1 MKKTKNK
8 KRGISFSVPLLFAL
22 AANVYADGWTYDPG
36 TSGVS
41 HIGTSTRTAPI
52 ANGEQDDQTPSLSM
66 GTVDTAQVQGTAE
79 IKDTAQGVVFDGATN
94 KLTVD
99 SGAALNVESG
109 AGDVV
114 GVVGVDVLENE
125 GSIKV
130 VSTAG
135 NATGVKAGTAAA
147 DFSAKNI
154 SAESAS
160 GTAIAVEIGNRNG
173 NITVDNAKATTGDSN
188 PSAFAFKSDDI
199 TGNIA
204 ITNSTGKISTKNTVG
219 DVSVSNTTGD
229 FTADDISGKLSLDN
243 LTGNATIAS
252 ANTVS
257 STALTG
263 DLNVASNSGA
273 VNIGDVS
280 GTATFGDAQAD
291 VTATGTLGALDATLN
306 GGNLSAATVS
316 GATTVNGTGNATIAS
331 ANTVSSTALTG
342 DLTIGSATGDTNVG
356 TVSGKLSV
364 SNSAGNVTVTGSVG
378 TAELKNVQDVD
389 INSATVT
396 DIDGANNVN
405 IGSTGSLGVQ
415 NAASLSVA
423 TTGNVVVSDM
433 TGDVSFDNING
444 TLDAQRIGGEVKV
457 TDTVTGNALVD
468 TAGSVDIANANSD
481 VTAKNIAGDVKIDN
495 VAGAATLE
503 KIGGNVT
510 SATSLGSLD
519 ASNVTGSITAKDV
532 AGKIKARGIAD
543 ISAET
548 AASLDIDGAG
558 NVDVSTVNGTTNVAN
573 ATGLDIVS
581 ANGNVR
587 ADAING
593 DINLGTVDGKVDLSR
608 ATGGA
613 VSVGSV
619 NGNFTAEE
627 SESSITVD
635 TVSGNMKL
643 TDVSDVAVTGKIDG
657 KLTANGAGDIS
668 AETVEGTSN
677 VTDAASLK
685 ITTANGDVT
694 ANSVAGAVDIT
705 DLDGSADIK
714 KAGSLKIGSATG
726 TVDAS
731 KISGKAEIGSASAV
745 DINTADSVV
754 ADNVT
759 NGLVVKSINGTVES
773 SGTLGSFDATDVGGA
788 TTLNDVSGRIRAT
801 DVSDLSANS
810 AGSLSI
816 NGAGD
821 VQVATVNGIGDVS
834 GAASLDITTA
844 NGDITAKTIA
854 GDVKLAKGTNL
865 TVNGAGGNVSAD
877 DISGKLKASDIDG
890 GITSS
895 TNLGSLDATTV
906 GGDISVAAVQNEL
919 KVDDVK
925 NVSASGTVGSVNA
938 KNAGNLSFADVTNQL
953 EASNTGDIAA
963 TGKIGSLDAKSAG
976 DISIEEVGGVAS
988 VIDAKS
994 LSITTAGSEVT
1005 AKNIAGNV
1013 EIANGSDLIVR
1024 DAKGVVADN
1033 LSGKLDAANIGV
1045 NGITSAG
1052 SIDSVL
1058 ASAVNGDISVNTVVG
1073 ELKVNGAKNVSASGT
1088 LGSADIKDAGD
1099 IDFQGDVA
1107 GEIKARDVSNI
1118 TAQKAKSLDV
1128 NGAKDV
1134 SVAEIGIGGANVRY
1148 ADSLAV
1154 SGNVGGNVMA
1164 ESITGG
1170 VSVGGKVGGNVK
1182 AADIGGDLSL
1192 ADVDGQLDATY
1203 IGGAVSADTVKGIT
1217 KVVGAD
1223 SLTISVAENDVTA
1236 KDITNN
1242 VAVSKGTNVSVSAV
1256 GGNVAADD
1264 ISGKLSAEN
1273 VGGSISSATKLG
1285 SLDARN
1291 IGGGI
1296 TLNNVDAELKAT
1308 DVSGDI
1314 TAVSA
1319 GSLNVKNAGTVSLTD
1334 VNGTSLAENVDALE
1348 ISGTAGGDVNAKNVA
1363 GKVYVENASA
1373 NVAVN
1378 TAGSVEAN
1386 NVAGTLSAVDISGGI
1401 DSSVSLGALDAK
1413 NVGGQIALQD
1423 VQGKLKAADT
1433 QGISAEN
1440 AGSLEIKNAKDVE
1453 IRNNVG
1459 GNAEVSGI
1467 GNFSV
1472 AGKVGGTTLVDAV
1485 DGDVTIGTANGAVTV
1500 NSMGVS
1506 GSVNIGTA
1514 NDKVSAN
1521 GNIVGGLIVGSAGG
1535 DVTSTA
1541 NVGYVSVKG
1550 ADQTQKVELKNVLG
1564 GGDSKIENVSGVI
1577 VNGKISAGA
1586 DRMDIVSIS
1595 NDVDFRDEVLLD
1607 ALGIDTVGGD
1617 VKFAKKLTAAN
1628 SVKID
1633 NVKGDTTFAGDVSA
1647 NSFSMDNAAKGGNV
1661 SFTGSLKT
1669 AGDTGIANVSDI
1681 SALNGIEAKNLKID
1695 GADNVVVDRI
1705 KADENVNVLNV
1716 AGFTADAVEAADEIN
1731 IKASGNIA
1739 VGSLD
1744 GDADNTEATL
1754 SGTQSSSVITVDTAN
1769 VYTIISNAAEVA
1781 VNKAAN
1787 YLDLESVGNA
1797 EIRSIADGVDYARAN
1812 DGPFMYADNVGTI
1825 EIGAD
1830 EVGAVYDTGGNPLIK
1845 SQSGGSATV
1854 DKLILHASAI
1864 KSAALTGTVLDIGAA
1879 STGDRLRLSFTQ
1891 NDVEIVGKLN
1901 FASDVELVTE
1911 NNWTFDS
1918 VKSAGQHSAV
1928 GRTSD
1933 VSVNGVLGGTEKSV
1947 WNFLKAKSHA
1957 AFAFEAADE
1966 SVVNEFTLVGKY
1978 DDVPQSGSFNHTYRD
1993 SAGEIQNETAQY
2005 SQNLTATDLYATDIY
2020 ANTVSGTTDNGIL
2033 DVEYSVSDG
2042 KVVHEIKANRF
2053 VEKTVAKTANEA
2065 EFAKIIDS
2073 LKHSGDLD
2081 KDSENI
2087 RDIKMPYI
2095 TGEKSLSASLPNAM
2109 TYAARQQA
2117 ALANSIALSTVD
2129 YISATRAMLGRP
2141 AFAGSKEVA
2150 AVSDGSEKD
2159 ISDVTSVSFRSVNR
2173 LGDFAGTDGNSG
2185 ANSYSAGGLANLEYI
2200 VNRDLFFGISAG
2212 GAYSRATGDNVSAK
2226 VESTNLIVNLYGDYQ
2241 ITDGLD
2247 AYIGLTYSYGD
2258 NKSEREAAAGK
2269 AKVDYESDTF
2279 GAFGGLRYTIKPCG
2293 LPFSITPLLGV
2304 NYSAVLTKSA
2314 TEKEYT
2320 GPDAMSYAGGDYHSI
2335 RTLAGFEAAYHCEDI
2350 LRIAVSA
2357 MYAHEFLD
2365 NRYNVG
2371 YSLDPSMFAVSS
2383 GILRGSVIERDYA
2396 ILGFGINGNV
2406 TDSVSVGANYNAE
2419 VSVSELNHHIGGY
2432 IRFEF

>member
-1 MKKTKNK
+1 M
-8 KRGISFSVPLLFAL
+8 
-22 AANVYADGWTYDPG
+22 
-36 TSGVS
+36 
-41 HIGTSTRTAPI
+41 
-52 ANGEQDDQTPSLSM
+52 
-66 GTVDTAQVQGTAE
+66 
-79 IKDTAQGVVFDGATN
+79 
-94 KLTVD
+94 
-99 SGAALNVESG
+99 
-109 AGDVV
+109 
-114 GVVGVDVLENE
+114 
-125 GSIKV
+125 
-130 VSTAG
+130 
-135 NATGVKAGTAAA
+135 
-147 DFSAKNI
+147 
-154 SAESAS
+154 
-160 GTAIAVEIGNRNG
+160 
-173 NITVDNAKATTGDSN
+173 
-188 PSAFAFKSDDI
+188 
-199 TGNIA
+199 
-204 ITNSTGKISTKNTVG
+204 
-219 DVSVSNTTGD
+219 
-229 FTADDISGKLSLDN
+229 
-243 LTGNATIAS
+243 
-252 ANTVS
+252 
-257 STALTG
+257 
-263 DLNVASNSGA
+263 
-273 VNIGDVS
+273 
-280 GTATFGDAQAD
+280 
-291 VTATGTLGALDATLN
+291 
-306 GGNLSAATVS
+306 
-316 GATTVNGTGNATIAS
+316 
-331 ANTVSSTALTG
+331 
-342 DLTIGSATGDTNVG
+342 TIGSATGDTNVG

-364 SNSAGNVTVTGSVG
+364 SNSAGNVTVTGNVG

-423 TTGNVVVSDM
+423 TTGDVVVSDM
-433 TGDVSFDNING
+433 TADVSFDNING

-532 AGKIKARGIAD
+532 VGTIKARGIAD

-587 ADAING
+587 ADAIDG

-668 AETVEGTSN
+668 AETVTGTSN

-685 ITTANGDVT
+685 ITAANGDVT

-705 DLDGSADIK
+705 DLDGSANIK

-788 TTLNDVSGRIRAT
+788 TTLNDVSGRIKAT

-816 NGAGD
+816 NGAGN

-1058 ASAVNGDISVNTVVG
+1058 ASTVNGDISVNTVVG
-1073 ELKVNGAKNVSASGT
+1073 ELKVNGAKDVSASGT

-1134 SVAEIGIGGANVRY
+1134 SVAEIGIGDANVRY

-1154 SGNVGGNVMA
+1154 SGNVGGNVKA

-1192 ADVDGQLDATY
+1192 ANVDGQLDATD

-1217 KVVGAD
+1217 KVIGAD

-1242 VAVSKGTNVSVSAV
+1242 VAVSEGTNVSVSAV

-1296 TLNNVDAELKAT
+1296 ALNNVDAELKAS

-1386 NVAGTLSAVDISGGI
+1386 NVYGTLSAADISGGI

-1413 NVGGQIALQD
+1413 NVGGQIALQN

-1440 AGSLEIKNAKDVE
+1440 AGSLEIKNAKDVQ

-1472 AGKVGGTTLVDAV
+1472 AGELGGTTLMDAV
-1485 DGDVTIGTANGAVTV
+1485 DGDATIGTANGAVTV

-1521 GNIVGGLIVGSAGG
+1521 GNIGGGLIVGSAGG

-1586 DRMDIVSIS
+1586 NRMDIVSIS

-1628 SVKID
+1628 VKID
-1633 NVKGDTTFAGDVSA
+1633 DVNGDTTFAGDVSA
-1647 NSFSMDNAAKGGNV
+1647 DSFSMNNADKGGNV
-1661 SFTGSLKT
+1661 SFAGSLKT
-1669 AGDTGIANVSDI
+1669 TGDTEIANVSDI

-1705 KADENVNVLNV
+1705 KAVKDVNVLNV

-1731 IKASGNIA
+1731 IEASGNIA

-1744 GDADNTEATL
+1744 GDADNTGATL

-1769 VYTIISNAAEVA
+1769 VATKISNAAEVA

-1812 DGPFMYADNVGTI
+1812 DEPFMYADNVGTI

-1830 EVGAVYDTGGNPLIK
+1830 EIGAVYDTGGNPLIM

-1933 VSVNGVLGGTEKSV
+1933 VAVNGVLGGTEKSV

-1993 SAGEIQNETAQY
+1993 STGEIQNETAQY
-2005 SQNLTATDLYATDIY
+2005 SQNLTATDLYATDID

-2109 TYAARQQA
+2109 TYAARQQS

-2141 AFAGSKEVA
+2141 AFAGSKEVE

-2185 ANSYSAGGLANLEYI
+2185 ANSYSTGGLANLEYI

-2226 VESTNLIVNLYGDYQ
+2226 VESTNLIINLYGDYQ

-2320 GPDAMSYAGGDYHSI
+2320 GPDAMTYAGDDYHSI
-2335 RTLAGFEAAYHCEDI
+2335 RTLAGFEAAYHYRDI

-2406 TDSVSVGANYNAE
+2406 TDSISVGANYNAE
-2419 VSVSELNHHIGGY
+2419 VSLSELNHHIGGY

>member
-79 IKDTAQGVVFDGATN
+79 IKDTAQGVVFDGSTN

-229 FTADDISGKLSLDN
+229 FTADDISGNLSLDN

-481 VTAKNIAGDVKIDN
+481 VTAKNITGDV
-495 VAGAATLE
+495 
-503 KIGGNVT
+503 
-510 SATSLGSLD
+510 
-519 ASNVTGSITAKDV
+519 
-532 AGKIKARGIAD
+532 
-543 ISAET
+543 
-548 AASLDIDGAG
+548 
-558 NVDVSTVNGTTNVAN
+558 
-573 ATGLDIVS
+573 
-581 ANGNVR
+581 
-587 ADAING
+587 
-593 DINLGTVDGKVDLSR
+593 
-608 ATGGA
+608 
-613 VSVGSV
+613 
-619 NGNFTAEE
+619 
-627 SESSITVD
+627 
-635 TVSGNMKL
+635 
-643 TDVSDVAVTGKIDG
+643 
-657 KLTANGAGDIS
+657 
-668 AETVEGTSN
+668 
-677 VTDAASLK
+677 
-685 ITTANGDVT
+685 
-694 ANSVAGAVDIT
+694 
-705 DLDGSADIK
+705 
-714 KAGSLKIGSATG
+714 KIGSATG

-816 NGAGD
+816 NGAGN

-1013 EIANGSDLIVR
+1013 EIENGSDLIVR

-1134 SVAEIGIGGANVRY
+1134 SVAEIGIGDANVRY

-1154 SGNVGGNVMA
+1154 SGNVGGNVKA

-1192 ADVDGQLDATY
+1192 ADVDGQLDATD

-1242 VAVSKGTNVSVSAV
+1242 VAVSEGTNVSVSAV

-1319 GSLNVKNAGTVSLTD
+1319 GSLSVKNAGTVSLTD
-1334 VNGTSLAENVDALE
+1334 VNGTSLAENVDALK
-1348 ISGTAGGDVNAKNVA
+1348 ISGTAVGDVNAKNVA
-1363 GKVYVENASA
+1363 GEVYVENASA

-1378 TAGSVEAN
+1378 TAGSVVAN
-1386 NVAGTLSAVDISGGI
+1386 NVAGTLSAADISGGI
-1401 DSSVSLGALDAK
+1401 DSSVSLGALEAK

-1453 IRNNVG
+1453 IRNDVV

-1472 AGKVGGTTLVDAV
+1472 AGKVGGTTLMDAV
-1485 DGDVTIGTANGAVTV
+1485 DGDATIGTANGAVTV

-1521 GNIVGGLIVGSAGG
+1521 GNIGGGLIVGSAGG

-1617 VKFAKKLTAAN
+1617 VKFAKKLTVAN

-1633 NVKGDTTFAGDVSA
+1633 NVNGDTTFAGDVSA
-1647 NSFSMDNAAKGGNV
+1647 DSFSMDNADKGGNV

-1669 AGDTGIANVSDI
+1669 AGDTEIANVSDI

-1705 KADENVNVLNV
+1705 KAVKDVNVLNV

-1731 IKASGNIA
+1731 IEASGNIA

-1769 VYTIISNAAEVA
+1769 VYTKISNAAEVA

-1797 EIRSIADGVDYARAN
+1797 EIRSIADGVDYARVN

-1830 EVGAVYDTGGNPLIK
+1830 EIGAVYDTGGNPLIM

-1933 VSVNGVLGGTEKSV
+1933 VAVNGVFGGTEKSV

-2005 SQNLTATDLYATDIY
+2005 SQNLTATDLYATDIN

-2293 LPFSITPLLGV
+2293 LPFTITPLLGV

>member
-1 MKKTKNK
+1 M
-8 KRGISFSVPLLFAL
+8 
-22 AANVYADGWTYDPG
+22 
-36 TSGVS
+36 
-41 HIGTSTRTAPI
+41 
-52 ANGEQDDQTPSLSM
+52 
-66 GTVDTAQVQGTAE
+66 
-79 IKDTAQGVVFDGATN
+79 
-94 KLTVD
+94 
-99 SGAALNVESG
+99 
-109 AGDVV
+109 
-114 GVVGVDVLENE
+114 
-125 GSIKV
+125 
-130 VSTAG
+130 
-135 NATGVKAGTAAA
+135 
-147 DFSAKNI
+147 
-154 SAESAS
+154 
-160 GTAIAVEIGNRNG
+160 
-173 NITVDNAKATTGDSN
+173 
-188 PSAFAFKSDDI
+188 
-199 TGNIA
+199 
-204 ITNSTGKISTKNTVG
+204 
-219 DVSVSNTTGD
+219 
-229 FTADDISGKLSLDN
+229 
-243 LTGNATIAS
+243 
-252 ANTVS
+252 
-257 STALTG
+257 
-263 DLNVASNSGA
+263 
-273 VNIGDVS
+273 
-280 GTATFGDAQAD
+280 
-291 VTATGTLGALDATLN
+291 
-306 GGNLSAATVS
+306 
-316 GATTVNGTGNATIAS
+316 
-331 ANTVSSTALTG
+331 
-342 DLTIGSATGDTNVG
+342 
-356 TVSGKLSV
+356 
-364 SNSAGNVTVTGSVG
+364 
-378 TAELKNVQDVD
+378 
-389 INSATVT
+389 
-396 DIDGANNVN
+396 
-405 IGSTGSLGVQ
+405 
-415 NAASLSVA
+415 
-423 TTGNVVVSDM
+423 
-433 TGDVSFDNING
+433 
-444 TLDAQRIGGEVKV
+444 
-457 TDTVTGNALVD
+457 
-468 TAGSVDIANANSD
+468 
-481 VTAKNIAGDVKIDN
+481 
-495 VAGAATLE
+495 
-503 KIGGNVT
+503 
-510 SATSLGSLD
+510 
-519 ASNVTGSITAKDV
+519 
-532 AGKIKARGIAD
+532 
-543 ISAET
+543 
-548 AASLDIDGAG
+548 
-558 NVDVSTVNGTTNVAN
+558 
-573 ATGLDIVS
+573 
-581 ANGNVR
+581 
-587 ADAING
+587 
-593 DINLGTVDGKVDLSR
+593 
-608 ATGGA
+608 
-613 VSVGSV
+613 
-619 NGNFTAEE
+619 
-627 SESSITVD
+627 
-635 TVSGNMKL
+635 
-643 TDVSDVAVTGKIDG
+643 
-657 KLTANGAGDIS
+657 
-668 AETVEGTSN
+668 
-677 VTDAASLK
+677 
-685 ITTANGDVT
+685 
-694 ANSVAGAVDIT
+694 
-705 DLDGSADIK
+705 
-714 KAGSLKIGSATG
+714 
-726 TVDAS
+726 
-731 KISGKAEIGSASAV
+731 
-745 DINTADSVV
+745 
-754 ADNVT
+754 
-759 NGLVVKSINGTVES
+759 
-773 SGTLGSFDATDVGGA
+773 
-788 TTLNDVSGRIRAT
+788 
-801 DVSDLSANS
+801 
-810 AGSLSI
+810 
-816 NGAGD
+816 
-821 VQVATVNGIGDVS
+821 ATVNGIGDVS

-994 LSITTAGSEVT
+994 LSITTAGSEVN

-1013 EIANGSDLIVR
+1013 EIENGSDLIVR

-1033 LSGKLDAANIGV
+1033 LSGKLDAANIGE

-1134 SVAEIGIGGANVRY
+1134 SVAEIGIGDANVRY

-1154 SGNVGGNVMA
+1154 SGNVGGNVKA

-1203 IGGAVSADTVKGIT
+1203 IGGAVSANTVKGIT

-1273 VGGSISSATKLG
+1273 VGGSISSATRLG

-1296 TLNNVDAELKAT
+1296 ALNNVDAELKAS

-1319 GSLNVKNAGTVSLTD
+1319 GSINVKNAGTVSLTD

-1373 NVAVN
+1373 NIAVN

-1386 NVAGTLSAVDISGGI
+1386 NVDGTLSAADISGGI

-1453 IRNNVG
+1453 IWNNVG

-1472 AGKVGGTTLVDAV
+1472 AGEVGGTTLMDAV
-1485 DGDVTIGTANGAVTV
+1485 DGDATIGTANGAVTV

-1586 DRMDIVSIS
+1586 NRMDIVSIS

-1617 VKFAKKLTAAN
+1617 VKFAKKLTAAK

-1633 NVKGDTTFAGDVSA
+1633 NVNGDTTFAGDVSA
-1647 NSFSMDNAAKGGNV
+1647 NSFSMGNADKGGNV

-1669 AGDTGIANVSDI
+1669 AGDTEIANVSDI
-1681 SALNGIEAKNLKID
+1681 SALNGIEAKNLTID

-1731 IKASGNIA
+1731 IEASGNIA

-1744 GDADNTEATL
+1744 GDADNTKATL

-1769 VYTIISNAAEVA
+1769 VATKISNAAEVA

-1797 EIRSIADGVDYARAN
+1797 EIRSIADGVNYTQVNDRA
-1812 DGPFMYADNVGTI
+1812 FMYADNVGTI

-1830 EVGAVYDTGGNPLIK
+1830 EIGAVYDTGGNPLIM

-1933 VSVNGVLGGTEKSV
+1933 VAVNGVLSGTEKSV

-2005 SQNLTATDLYATDIY
+2005 SQNLTATDLYATDIDT
-2020 ANTVSGTTDNGIL
+2020 NTVSGTTDNGIL

-2095 TGEKSLSASLPNAM
+2095 TGEKSFSASLPNAM

-2117 ALANSIALSTVD
+2117 ALANSIAFSTVD

-2141 AFAGSKEVA
+2141 AFASSKEVA
-2150 AVSDGSEKD
+2150 AVSDGSGKD

-2185 ANSYSAGGLANLEYI
+2185 ANSYSTGGLVNLEYI
-2200 VNRDLFFGISAG
+2200 VNRDFFFGISAG

-2226 VESTNLIVNLYGDYQ
+2226 AESTNLIINLYGDYQ

-2293 LPFSITPLLGV
+2293 LPFSITPFLGV

-2320 GPDAMSYAGGDYHSI
+2320 GPDAMTYAGGDYHSI
-2335 RTLAGFEAAYHCEDI
+2335 RTLAGFEADYHCEDI

-2383 GILRGSVIERDYA
+2383 GIFRGSVIERDYA

>member
-8 KRGISFSVPLLFAL
+8 KRGISLSVPLLFAL
-22 AANVYADGWTYDPG
+22 AANIYADGWTYDLG

-52 ANGEQDDQTPSLSM
+52 TNGEQDDQTPPLAM
-66 GTVDTAQVQGTAE
+66 GTVDTAQVQGTAD
-79 IKDTAQGVVFDGATN
+79 IKDTAQGVVFDGSTN

-147 DFSAKNI
+147 DFNAKNI

-173 NITVDNAKATTGDSN
+173 NITVDNATATTGDSN

-229 FTADDISGKLSLDN
+229 FSADDISGNLSLDN

-291 VTATGTLGALDATLN
+291 VTATGTLGVLNATLN

-342 DLTIGSATGDTNVG
+342 DLNVASNSGAVNIGDVSGTATFGDAQADVTATGTLGVLDATLNGGNLSAATVSGATTVNGTGNATITSANTVSSTALTGDLTIGSATGYTNVG
-356 TVSGKLSV
+356 TVS
-364 SNSAGNVTVTGSVG
+364 
-378 TAELKNVQDVD
+378 
-389 INSATVT
+389 
-396 DIDGANNVN
+396 
-405 IGSTGSLGVQ
+405 
-415 NAASLSVA
+415 
-423 TTGNVVVSDM
+423 
-433 TGDVSFDNING
+433 
-444 TLDAQRIGGEVKV
+444 
-457 TDTVTGNALVD
+457 
-468 TAGSVDIANANSD
+468 
-481 VTAKNIAGDVKIDN
+481 
-495 VAGAATLE
+495 
-503 KIGGNVT
+503 
-510 SATSLGSLD
+510 
-519 ASNVTGSITAKDV
+519 
-532 AGKIKARGIAD
+532 
-543 ISAET
+543 
-548 AASLDIDGAG
+548 
-558 NVDVSTVNGTTNVAN
+558 
-573 ATGLDIVS
+573 
-581 ANGNVR
+581 
-587 ADAING
+587 
-593 DINLGTVDGKVDLSR
+593 
-608 ATGGA
+608 
-613 VSVGSV
+613 
-619 NGNFTAEE
+619 
-627 SESSITVD
+627 
-635 TVSGNMKL
+635 
-643 TDVSDVAVTGKIDG
+643 
-657 KLTANGAGDIS
+657 
-668 AETVEGTSN
+668 
-677 VTDAASLK
+677 
-685 ITTANGDVT
+685 
-694 ANSVAGAVDIT
+694 
-705 DLDGSADIK
+705 
-714 KAGSLKIGSATG
+714 
-726 TVDAS
+726 
-731 KISGKAEIGSASAV
+731 
-745 DINTADSVV
+745 
-754 ADNVT
+754 
-759 NGLVVKSINGTVES
+759 
-773 SGTLGSFDATDVGGA
+773 
-788 TTLNDVSGRIRAT
+788 
-801 DVSDLSANS
+801 
-810 AGSLSI
+810 
-816 NGAGD
+816 
-821 VQVATVNGIGDVS
+821 
-834 GAASLDITTA
+834 
-844 NGDITAKTIA
+844 
-854 GDVKLAKGTNL
+854 
-865 TVNGAGGNVSAD
+865 
-877 DISGKLKASDIDG
+877 
-890 GITSS
+890 
-895 TNLGSLDATTV
+895 
-906 GGDISVAAVQNEL
+906 
-919 KVDDVK
+919 
-925 NVSASGTVGSVNA
+925 
-938 KNAGNLSFADVTNQL
+938 
-953 EASNTGDIAA
+953 
-963 TGKIGSLDAKSAG
+963 
-976 DISIEEVGGVAS
+976 
-988 VIDAKS
+988 
-994 LSITTAGSEVT
+994 
-1005 AKNIAGNV
+1005 
-1013 EIANGSDLIVR
+1013 
-1024 DAKGVVADN
+1024 
-1033 LSGKLDAANIGV
+1033 
-1045 NGITSAG
+1045 
-1052 SIDSVL
+1052 
-1058 ASAVNGDISVNTVVG
+1058 
-1073 ELKVNGAKNVSASGT
+1073 
-1088 LGSADIKDAGD
+1088 
-1099 IDFQGDVA
+1099 
-1107 GEIKARDVSNI
+1107 
-1118 TAQKAKSLDV
+1118 
-1128 NGAKDV
+1128 
-1134 SVAEIGIGGANVRY
+1134 
-1148 ADSLAV
+1148 
-1154 SGNVGGNVMA
+1154 
-1164 ESITGG
+1164 
-1170 VSVGGKVGGNVK
+1170 
-1182 AADIGGDLSL
+1182 
-1192 ADVDGQLDATY
+1192 
-1203 IGGAVSADTVKGIT
+1203 
-1217 KVVGAD
+1217 
-1223 SLTISVAENDVTA
+1223 
-1236 KDITNN
+1236 
-1242 VAVSKGTNVSVSAV
+1242 
-1256 GGNVAADD
+1256 
-1264 ISGKLSAEN
+1264 
-1273 VGGSISSATKLG
+1273 
-1285 SLDARN
+1285 
-1291 IGGGI
+1291 
-1296 TLNNVDAELKAT
+1296 
-1308 DVSGDI
+1308 
-1314 TAVSA
+1314 
-1319 GSLNVKNAGTVSLTD
+1319 
-1334 VNGTSLAENVDALE
+1334 
-1348 ISGTAGGDVNAKNVA
+1348 
-1363 GKVYVENASA
+1363 
-1373 NVAVN
+1373 
-1378 TAGSVEAN
+1378 
-1386 NVAGTLSAVDISGGI
+1386 
-1401 DSSVSLGALDAK
+1401 
-1413 NVGGQIALQD
+1413 
-1423 VQGKLKAADT
+1423 
-1433 QGISAEN
+1433 
-1440 AGSLEIKNAKDVE
+1440 
-1453 IRNNVG
+1453 
-1459 GNAEVSGI
+1459 
-1467 GNFSV
+1467 
-1472 AGKVGGTTLVDAV
+1472 
-1485 DGDVTIGTANGAVTV
+1485 
-1500 NSMGVS
+1500 
-1506 GSVNIGTA
+1506 
-1514 NDKVSAN
+1514 
-1521 GNIVGGLIVGSAGG
+1521 GGLIVGSAGG

-1541 NVGYVSVKG
+1541 NVGYVSVTG

-1577 VNGKISAGA
+1577 VYGKISAGA

-1628 SVKID
+1628 SVTID
-1633 NVKGDTTFAGDVSA
+1633 DVNGDMTFAGDVSA
-1647 NSFSMDNAAKGGNV
+1647 NSFSMDNAVKGGNV

-1669 AGDTGIANVSDI
+1669 AGDTEIKNVSDV
-1681 SALNGIEAKNLKID
+1681 SSLNGIEAKNLKID

-1716 AGFTADAVEAADEIN
+1716 AGFTADAVEAAAEIN

-1787 YLDLESVGNA
+1787 YLDLGSVGNA
-1797 EIRSIADGVDYARAN
+1797 EIRSIADGVDYARAD

-1830 EVGAVYDTGGNPLIK
+1830 EVGAVYETGGNPLIK
-1845 SQSGGSATV
+1845 SQSGV
-1854 DKLILHASAI
+1854 DELILHASAI
-1864 KSAALTGTVLDIGAA
+1864 KSTALTGKVLDIGAA

-1933 VSVNGVLGGTEKSV
+1933 VAVNGVLGGTEKSV

-2005 SQNLTATDLYATDIY
+2005 SQNLTATDLYATDIDT
-2020 ANTVSGTTDNGIL
+2020 NTVSGTTDNGIL

-2109 TYAARQQA
+2109 TYAVRQQA

-2141 AFAGSKEVA
+2141 VFAGSEEVA

-2185 ANSYSAGGLANLEYI
+2185 ANSYSTGGLANLEYI

-2226 VESTNLIVNLYGDYQ
+2226 AESTNLIINLYGDYQ

-2320 GPDAMSYAGGDYHSI
+2320 GQDAMTYAGGDYHSI
-2335 RTLAGFEAAYHCEDI
+2335 RTLAGFEADYQYRDI
-2350 LRIAVSA
+2350 LRIAVRA

-2383 GILRGSVIERDYA
+2383 GILRGSSIERDYA
-2396 ILGFGINGNV
+2396 MLGFGINGNV

>member
-1 MKKTKNK
+1 M
-8 KRGISFSVPLLFAL
+8 
-22 AANVYADGWTYDPG
+22 
-36 TSGVS
+36 
-41 HIGTSTRTAPI
+41 
-52 ANGEQDDQTPSLSM
+52 
-66 GTVDTAQVQGTAE
+66 
-79 IKDTAQGVVFDGATN
+79 
-94 KLTVD
+94 
-99 SGAALNVESG
+99 
-109 AGDVV
+109 
-114 GVVGVDVLENE
+114 
-125 GSIKV
+125 
-130 VSTAG
+130 
-135 NATGVKAGTAAA
+135 
-147 DFSAKNI
+147 
-154 SAESAS
+154 
-160 GTAIAVEIGNRNG
+160 
-173 NITVDNAKATTGDSN
+173 
-188 PSAFAFKSDDI
+188 
-199 TGNIA
+199 
-204 ITNSTGKISTKNTVG
+204 
-219 DVSVSNTTGD
+219 
-229 FTADDISGKLSLDN
+229 
-243 LTGNATIAS
+243 
-252 ANTVS
+252 
-257 STALTG
+257 
-263 DLNVASNSGA
+263 
-273 VNIGDVS
+273 
-280 GTATFGDAQAD
+280 
-291 VTATGTLGALDATLN
+291 
-306 GGNLSAATVS
+306 
-316 GATTVNGTGNATIAS
+316 
-331 ANTVSSTALTG
+331 
-342 DLTIGSATGDTNVG
+342 
-356 TVSGKLSV
+356 
-364 SNSAGNVTVTGSVG
+364 
-378 TAELKNVQDVD
+378 
-389 INSATVT
+389 
-396 DIDGANNVN
+396 
-405 IGSTGSLGVQ
+405 
-415 NAASLSVA
+415 
-423 TTGNVVVSDM
+423 
-433 TGDVSFDNING
+433 
-444 TLDAQRIGGEVKV
+444 
-457 TDTVTGNALVD
+457 
-468 TAGSVDIANANSD
+468 
-481 VTAKNIAGDVKIDN
+481 
-495 VAGAATLE
+495 
-503 KIGGNVT
+503 
-510 SATSLGSLD
+510 
-519 ASNVTGSITAKDV
+519 
-532 AGKIKARGIAD
+532 
-543 ISAET
+543 
-548 AASLDIDGAG
+548 
-558 NVDVSTVNGTTNVAN
+558 
-573 ATGLDIVS
+573 
-581 ANGNVR
+581 
-587 ADAING
+587 
-593 DINLGTVDGKVDLSR
+593 
-608 ATGGA
+608 
-613 VSVGSV
+613 
-619 NGNFTAEE
+619 
-627 SESSITVD
+627 
-635 TVSGNMKL
+635 
-643 TDVSDVAVTGKIDG
+643 
-657 KLTANGAGDIS
+657 
-668 AETVEGTSN
+668 
-677 VTDAASLK
+677 
-685 ITTANGDVT
+685 
-694 ANSVAGAVDIT
+694 
-705 DLDGSADIK
+705 
-714 KAGSLKIGSATG
+714 
-726 TVDAS
+726 
-731 KISGKAEIGSASAV
+731 
-745 DINTADSVV
+745 
-754 ADNVT
+754 
-759 NGLVVKSINGTVES
+759 
-773 SGTLGSFDATDVGGA
+773 
-788 TTLNDVSGRIRAT
+788 
-801 DVSDLSANS
+801 
-810 AGSLSI
+810 
-816 NGAGD
+816 
-821 VQVATVNGIGDVS
+821 
-834 GAASLDITTA
+834 
-844 NGDITAKTIA
+844 
-854 GDVKLAKGTNL
+854 
-865 TVNGAGGNVSAD
+865 
-877 DISGKLKASDIDG
+877 
-890 GITSS
+890 
-895 TNLGSLDATTV
+895 
-906 GGDISVAAVQNEL
+906 
-919 KVDDVK
+919 
-925 NVSASGTVGSVNA
+925 
-938 KNAGNLSFADVTNQL
+938 
-953 EASNTGDIAA
+953 
-963 TGKIGSLDAKSAG
+963 
-976 DISIEEVGGVAS
+976 
-988 VIDAKS
+988 
-994 LSITTAGSEVT
+994 
-1005 AKNIAGNV
+1005 
-1013 EIANGSDLIVR
+1013 R
-1024 DAKGVVADN
+1024 DAKGVVAAN
-1033 LSGKLDAANIGV
+1033 LSGKLDAANIGE

-1134 SVAEIGIGGANVRY
+1134 SVAEIGIGDANVRY

-1154 SGNVGGNVMA
+1154 SGNVGGNVKA

-1192 ADVDGQLDATY
+1192 ADVDGQLDATD

-1242 VAVSKGTNVSVSAV
+1242 VAVSEGTNVSVSAV

-1273 VGGSISSATKLG
+1273 VGGSISSATRLG

-1348 ISGTAGGDVNAKNVA
+1348 ISGTAVGDVNAKNVA

-1386 NVAGTLSAVDISGGI
+1386 NVAGTLSVADISGGI

-1459 GNAEVSGI
+1459 GNADVSGI

-1472 AGKVGGTTLVDAV
+1472 AGEVGGTTLMDAV
-1485 DGDVTIGTANGAVTV
+1485 DGDATIGTANGAVTV

-1586 DRMDIVSIS
+1586 NRMDIVSIS

-1633 NVKGDTTFAGDVSA
+1633 NVNGDTTFAGDVSA
-1647 NSFSMDNAAKGGNV
+1647 NSFSMDNAVKGGNV

-1669 AGDTGIANVSDI
+1669 TGDTEIKNVSDV

-1731 IKASGNIA
+1731 IEASGNIA

-1754 SGTQSSSVITVDTAN
+1754 SGTQSSSVIMVDTAN
-1769 VYTIISNAAEVA
+1769 VATKISNAAEVA

-1787 YLDLESVGNA
+1787 YLDLESVENA
-1797 EIRSIADGVDYARAN
+1797 EIRSIADGVNYTQVNDRA
-1812 DGPFMYADNVGTI
+1812 FMYADNVGTI

-1830 EVGAVYDTGGNPLIK
+1830 EIGAVYDTGGNPLIM

-1933 VSVNGVLGGTEKSV
+1933 VAVNGVLGGTEKSV

-2005 SQNLTATDLYATDIY
+2005 SQNLTATDLYATDIDT
-2020 ANTVSGTTDNGIL
+2020 NTVSGTTDNGIL

-2159 ISDVTSVSFRSVNR
+2159 ISDVTSASFRSVNR

-2185 ANSYSAGGLANLEYI
+2185 ANSYSTGGLANLEYI

-2226 VESTNLIVNLYGDYQ
+2226 AESTNLIINLYGDYQ

-2304 NYSAVLTKSA
+2304 NYSALLTKSA